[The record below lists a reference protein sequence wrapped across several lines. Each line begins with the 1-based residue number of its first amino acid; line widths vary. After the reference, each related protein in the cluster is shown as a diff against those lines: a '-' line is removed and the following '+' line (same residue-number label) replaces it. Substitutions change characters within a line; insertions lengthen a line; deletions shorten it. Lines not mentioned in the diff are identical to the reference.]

1 MITTVTNIDLDT
13 GYKLADCEVIEDLTA
28 EIIWS
33 LDVTE
38 SAHKA
43 TTSIRVQRINL
54 SYTVVTSTL
63 LSAAT
68 HEDEAEW
75 HDERETVTMNAING
89 NNGWAIEA
97 DEIEARVGGDVYP
110 TKLQIEVGDK
120 KAWVTF

>member
-1 MITTVTNIDLDT
+1 MITTVTDIDLDT
-13 GYKLADCEVIEDLTA
+13 GYKLADLQLIDDITA
-28 EIIWS
+28 EIEWS

-43 TTSIRVQRINL
+43 TTAIRVHRIDL

-63 LSAAT
+63 ISHAT
-68 HEDEAEW
+68 HDNPEEW
-75 HDERETVTMNAING
+75 HDERETIKVTAING

-97 DEIEARVGGDVYP
+97 DEITVTLKGDILP
-110 TKLQIEVGDK
+110 TELTIDIEDK